1 MNIIIK
7 ILSLSCTCVLLLLR
21 RLLLFAFNKTFYR
34 SFWSRRKKR
43 TVSYRNAQPPI
54 RFTVVVVVV
63 VVVSFCRVC
72 VLECCCCCCCCCCF
86 VFFFFKI
93 REFFS
98 ILFCFFS
105 SQTTK
110 YPLEL
115 LPPQSDF
122 QGKKN
127 FSPFSGSR
135 TAEDNGTWFHGTT
148 STGGTAGTR
157 NGRVIDFGVSATFDE
172 TSAFVDGLVPY
183 GDIP

>member
-1 MNIIIK
+1 MVSSQEANRLVPK
-7 ILSLSCTCVLLLLR
+7 RAATNSLHRRPRRRFLLSRVRSRVLLLLLL
-21 RLLLFAFNKTFYR
+21 LLLFC
-34 SFWSRRKKR
+34 
-43 TVSYRNAQPPI
+43 I
-54 RFTVVVVVV
+54 
-63 VVVSFCRVC
+63 
-72 VLECCCCCCCCCCF
+72 
-86 VFFFFKI
+86 FFFKI